1 MLNVKG
7 VIIITLY
14 QLCHLADEYKQKR
27 GITIA
32 SKRLAW
38 EDRKEEREELG
49 GMIFISPP
57 CFKPPE
63 TPITL
68 KVDQRVC

>member
-1 MLNVKG
+1 MCMNTNAILNVKG
-7 VIIITLY
+7 EIIITLY

-27 GITIA
+27 GITIV

-57 CFKPPE
+57 LFFM
-63 TPITL
+63 TQI
-68 KVDQRVC
+68 DQD